1 MEDDPSIENLEIPVA
16 IFENLNTTDCASIF
30 LSINTQQKPVPSSLV
45 YDLYGVADES
55 VVDPAATRARDIAIA
70 LNEDEDS
77 PYYEQIK
84 LPGSPRRK
92 GGIALSTAATA
103 IKPLVEPKGDFEQRG
118 ITQFE
123 TQKQV
128 IKNLFSALSEHY
140 GEGWY
145 ETTNAFM
152 YAAGFTG
159 AIDFLRTKLLSYGHT
174 HKSYTQ
180 QTFFDAIRMQRNDLI
195 LQQEVKGK
203 GGKDAPAIIL
213 DRLNG
218 MFAPKEGSAEAFEV

>member
-1 MEDDPSIENLEIPVA
+1 
-16 IFENLNTTDCASIF
+16 
-30 LSINTQQKPVPSSLV
+30 
-45 YDLYGVADES
+45 
-55 VVDPAATRARDIAIA
+55 
-70 LNEDEDS
+70 
-77 PYYEQIK
+77 
-84 LPGSPRRK
+84 
-92 GGIALSTAATA
+92 
-103 IKPLVEPKGDFEQRG
+103 
-118 ITQFE
+118 
-123 TQKQV
+123 
-128 IKNLFSALSEHY
+128 
-140 GEGWY
+140 
-145 ETTNAFM
+145 M